1 MSRSVVTSRISK
13 DEALRSSAVWA
24 ARRLRA
30 DLISTLPVD
39 VFTRINGVQY
49 ERPLPPVLDMP
60 DAGEGVD
67 RIEWLAASQNDLD
80 TFGNTFGVITARD
93 AADLPSE
100 IALQPA
106 ETVTVRRDRKG
117 VVTYQIGSQVY
128 ARSEIWH
135 EKQYPVAG
143 MPVGLSPI
151 AYAALS
157 IQQGLTAQEFTV
169 QWYSNSTVPSG
180 ILRHTVKDLTRG
192 QAQDAKEAYKAAV
205 AGGDI
210 WVAGKAWEFTPMTA
224 TRNDENFLAAT
235 EATLPDIARFMG
247 VPADLIDAAVSGG
260 PNMTYANITQRNLQ
274 FLIMNFGPVI
284 ARREAALTRRLLR
297 PGLYLKFNSDAL
309 LRMDPATVSAMF
321 GQQVRDRLRAPS
333 EVRDLWNLPPFTPE
347 QLKEFETLFANGAG
361 GGKTELAR
369 ALQQI
374 YLAVDKVITSD
385 EARTIANE
393 LYGAELT
400 VPGPPELGA
409 GL

>member
-1 MSRSVVTSRISK
+1 MVTSRVSK
-13 DEALRSSAVWA
+13 EEALRSSAVWA
-24 ARRLRA
+24 ARRLRG

-49 ERPLPPVLDMP
+49 ERPRPPVLDAP
-60 DAGEGVD
+60 GGDDVD
-67 RIEWLAASQNDLD
+67 RIEWLYSSQNDLD
-80 TFGNTFGVITARD
+80 TYGNTFGVITERDSANLPARI
-93 AADLPSE
+93 E
-100 IALQPA
+100 LQPA

-128 ARSEIWH
+128 AAGEVWH
-135 EKQYPVAG
+135 ERQYTVAG

-180 ILRHTVKDLTRG
+180 ILRHSVKDLTRTE
-192 QAQDAKEAYKAAV
+192 AQDAKEAYKASVSA
-205 AGGDI
+205 GDI

-284 ARREAALTRRLLR
+284 ARREAALTRRMLR

-309 LRMDPATVSAMF
+309 LRMDPSTVSAMF

-333 EVRDLWNLPPFTPE
+333 EIRDLWNLPPFTPE
-347 QLKEFETLFANGAG
+347 QLKEFDSLFASG
-361 GGKTELAR
+361 GGKTELTR

-374 YLAVDKVITSD
+374 YLAVGKVINAD
-385 EARTIANE
+385 EARQIVNE
-393 LYGAELT
+393 MYGAGLT
-400 VPGPPELGA
+400 VPGPTELGA
-409 GL
+409 GQ